1 VVDPLSIATARDANL
16 LLRPFEPTV
25 PISMT
30 AISSHH
36 RPLSAAA
43 LELMDGARL
52 MARAEAV
59 ELAAL
64 GIASRVPETSRGSVE
79 VEPASPKQG

>member
-1 VVDPLSIATARDANL
+1 
-16 LLRPFEPTV
+16 V

-43 LELMDGARL
+43 LELMEVARI

-64 GIASRVPETSRGSVE
+64 GIASRVPEAARGIAE
-79 VEPASPKQG
+79 VAPVAPKHG